1 MLRLRQ
7 MVGTL
12 TLVASSVGW
21 LATAYGA
28 VPSTIPR
35 AVLLA
40 CPDPSEAG
48 QPATPG
54 ARTNDDLMAGE
65 TFQRAMT
72 DVLRLE
78 IAVRFCELR
87 PDTLTLDIGDGA
99 VTSASTEYNLS
110 RLYAAYRALT
120 EYSPETALELRRED
134 RLAGWYTLSGLS
146 WIEKPPPAPPADT
159 AGQEERD
166 EDEMERNGFY
176 FSAGAGAAA
185 VDQQCRDCESDS
197 ETGFSALVAM
207 GGFIDPKTVLGIE
220 GTGWTKDQSGVG
232 TQVYSAMGQVTRY
245 LSPTSGLFLRGGVG
259 WVGYHDDADQ
269 TASGLGFSARVGYD
283 FLQGKVHVT
292 PYLGYVRTFDGIDLK
307 RDGDEVG
314 FNFVISQV
322 QFGLGVSVYQ
332 PR

>member
-12 TLVASSVGW
+12 TLVAFSGVW
-21 LATAYGA
+21 FATAEA
-28 VPSTIPR
+28 SPPSTISP
-35 AVLLA
+35 VSLLV
-40 CPDPSEAG
+40 CPDPSEPG

-54 ARTNDDLMAGE
+54 ARTNDELMAGE

-72 DVLRLE
+72 DVLRLD

-120 EYSPETALELRRED
+120 EYSPETALELRHQD

-146 WIEKPPPAPPADT
+146 WTEKPATPPAAT
-159 AGQEERD
+159 TGEEGGD
-166 EDEMERNGFY
+166 QMDRNGFY
-176 FSAGAGAAA
+176 LNAGAGAGA
-185 VDQQCRDCESDS
+185 VDQQCRDCEIDS
-197 ETGFSALVAM
+197 ETGFSGLVAL

-220 GTGWTKDQSGVG
+220 GTGWTKDQSGVS

-245 LSPTSGLFLRGGVG
+245 LSTTSGLFLRGGVG
-259 WVGYHDDADQ
+259 WLGYRDDADLS
-269 TASGLGFSARVGYD
+269 ASGAGFLARIGYE
-283 FLQGKVHVT
+283 FLRSKVHIV
-292 PYLGYVRTFDGIDLK
+292 PYVGYVRTFDGIDLK

-314 FNFVISQV
+314 FNFVISQF
-322 QFGLGVSVYQ
+322 QLGLGVSIYQ